1 MDCSLFRAPDCE
13 NFFGEFFKIIYQCE
27 TTEWSKS
34 WSVCE
39 KEQARVIRVES

>member
-13 NFFGEFFKIIYQCE
+13 NFFEEFFKIIIYQCE
-27 TTEWSKS
+27 TPEWSKS

-39 KEQARVIRVES
+39 KEQARE